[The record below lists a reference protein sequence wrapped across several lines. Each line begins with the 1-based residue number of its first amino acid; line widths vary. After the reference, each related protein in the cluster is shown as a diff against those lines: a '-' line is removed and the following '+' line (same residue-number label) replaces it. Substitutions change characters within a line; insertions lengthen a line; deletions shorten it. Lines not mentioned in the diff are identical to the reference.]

1 MRKVFGICC
10 IVLGICC
17 LIGAVG
23 FIVYNQREEENA
35 QSASSDILQD
45 VRENMRQNDYKE
57 SSWDESAENPEETPK
72 EMLTAKV
79 DGYDCIGVLSIPVL
93 ELELPVLT
101 EWSYAKLKIAPCH
114 YFGTCYEE
122 NFVIAA
128 HNYQSHFGRL
138 SELQAGDLILFTDI
152 SGMVHYYEV
161 VLLET
166 LPGYATEEMI
176 SSGFDLSLYT
186 CTPGGASRVTVRC
199 KAIDR

>member
-1 MRKVFGICC
+1 MKMRKVFGICC

-17 LIGAVG
+17 LISAVG

-45 VRENMRQNDYKE
+45 VRDNMRQNDYKE
-57 SSWDESAENPEETPK
+57 SSWDESAENPEEIPQ
-72 EMLTAKV
+72 EMLTTKV

-128 HNYQSHFGRL
+128 HN
-138 SELQAGDLILFTDI
+138 
-152 SGMVHYYEV
+152 
-161 VLLET
+161 
-166 LPGYATEEMI
+166 
-176 SSGFDLSLYT
+176 
-186 CTPGGASRVTVRC
+186 
-199 KAIDR
+199 